1 VVETGGQHTWPNT
14 LDIMGRNV
22 EPQDLGVIFDRAIP
36 PLAEAHTAP
45 AIAGVLGRAGLGLTD
60 IDRFACHPG
69 GAKVVRGCSYH
80 CFTFSRM
87 PP

>member
-1 VVETGGQHTWPNT
+1 
-14 LDIMGRNV
+14 MGWNV

-69 GAKVVRGCSYH
+69 GAKVVRGCSYQ